1 MKECLN
7 TLGSVLCFYSLK
19 YQLNIKYHIIDNT
32 ASENFRYWD
41 PDYIFDNPGYS
52 LINVKQV
59 FWSFLKCFYQEKVEN
74 LGFVKW
80 TFAYPVKM
88 QANKLENGVWFWD
101 IEVYTCISMYITKT
115 CIQKNCRKLTR
126 KRLLSFFLMGKGL
139 EQRLLKKM
147 KPQQPVSMKSSASL
161 ANREMQIK
169 TKWETTA

>member
-1 MKECLN
+1 MEEIQDGRCLAA
-7 TLGSVLCFYSLK
+7 SVIMWEEAGHCYTELLCEWRINVYYVRSLK
-19 YQLNIKYHIIDNT
+19 FKSLFVRVARMI
-32 ASENFRYWD
+32 D

-126 KRLLSFFLMGKGL
+126 KRLLSFF
-139 EQRLLKKM
+139 
-147 KPQQPVSMKSSASL
+147 
-161 ANREMQIK
+161 
-169 TKWETTA
+169 